1 MLRHIRDE
9 NRCVCPR
16 TGFQKGQLP
25 YCRLTVKNRRT
36 LSRGAESIIARKMAL
51 TSGTKL
57 GPYEIQAALGSGGM
71 GEVYRAIQSSLG
83 RQVAIK
89 VLPAEKVADTE
100 RKQRFV
106 QEAKSASSLNHPNII
121 TIYDI
126 GQADG
131 IDFISMELVSG
142 KALDRLIPRQGMR
155 LKDALKYAVQIA
167 DALARAHAAG
177 IVHRDLKPGNIMVN
191 EDGLVKV
198 LDFGLAKL
206 TEPAPASEDES
217 TRTMRPATEEGKIV
231 GTVAY
236 MSPEQAEGKKVDAR
250 SDIFSFGSVF
260 YEMVTGTQAFHGDT
274 KASTQAA
281 ILKDDPRPA
290 SQLVDGLPREVERLI
305 SRCLRKDVNQR
316 SQHMDDIKIVLEE
329 LKQESDSG
337 VLGTAA
343 VAKTKPP
350 HRLARALGVAAT
362 LVIATVGVWVARSK
376 KEVPEAPLV
385 AVPLTS
391 YAGDES
397 WPTLSPDGTQ
407 VAFAWNGEKQEKFDI
422 YVKQIGVEPP
432 FRLTRDAAMDYSP
445 AWSPDGGFIAFL
457 RQLSQDKTDIV
468 IVPQRGGP
476 ERILSEIKGSMQA
489 LPYGPYL
496 SWTPDSKWIVCP
508 TPRSGE
514 RVWALHLF
522 STETGEQAELTNPPS
537 SEAGDVAPA
546 ISPDGRTLIFS
557 RVSPDFF
564 NATMWSLQL
573 GEGYKPLG
581 KEEQIQS
588 PGMTN
593 IGTAWLPNGR
603 EFVFSSGTGT
613 NYGLWR
619 LAPSKGAVPRRLD
632 LGIAAAQ
639 PTISRLGNRLAF
651 MVFQYDLNIWRV
663 ELKGP
668 GKEPSQP
675 MRFISSTHVE
685 NYPAYSPDG
694 RRIAF
699 MSERSGT
706 EEIWICDSDGT
717 KNLQL
722 TSFAGAAIYGPSWS
736 PDSQNIAFT
745 VAQKGMKEDIYVV
758 SVNGGAPRRMTT
770 NPAEDKWPYWSHDGK
785 WIYFSS
791 TRSGREEIW
800 KMPSSGG
807 DAVQITRNSGDG
819 PQESPD
825 GKFLYYMKGWPDA
838 VSVWRTSV
846 DGNQETKVLD
856 SVHSEGQWTVG
867 KQGIFF
873 FRTPDKMG
881 HSDICVYEFA
891 SGHIRKVLTIQMPVN
906 NHIAV
911 SPDGRTILYPQSD
924 ESGSVLMLVDNFR

>member
-1 MLRHIRDE
+1 
-9 NRCVCPR
+9 
-16 TGFQKGQLP
+16 
-25 YCRLTVKNRRT
+25 
-36 LSRGAESIIARKMAL
+36 
-51 TSGTKL
+51 
-57 GPYEIQAALGSGGM
+57 
-71 GEVYRAIQSSLG
+71 
-83 RQVAIK
+83 
-89 VLPAEKVADTE
+89 VLPAERVADPD

-106 QEAKSASSLNHPNII
+106 QEARSASSLNHPNLV

-131 IDFISMELVSG
+131 VDFISMELVSG
-142 KALDRLIPRQGMR
+142 KALDRLIPRNGMR
-155 LKDALKYAVQIA
+155 LNDALKYAVQIA
-167 DALARAHAAG
+167 DALTRAHAAG

-206 TEPAPASEDES
+206 TEPTAASNDES
-217 TRTMRPATEEGKIV
+217 TRTMRPTTEEGKIV

-250 SDIFSFGSVF
+250 SDIFSFGSVL
-260 YEMVTGTQAFHGDT
+260 YEMVTGEKAFQGDT
-274 KASTQAA
+274 KASTLAA
-281 ILKDDPRPA
+281 ILKDNPRPP
-290 SQLVDGLPREVERLI
+290 SQLVNGLPREVEKLI
-305 SRCLRKDVNQR
+305 SRCLRKEVNQR
-316 SQHMDDIKIVLEE
+316 SQHMDDIKIGLQE
-329 LKQESDSG
+329 LKEESDSG

-343 VAKTKPP
+343 APTPTARRRLVWALSVPVA
-350 HRLARALGVAAT
+350 
-362 LVIATVGVWVARSK
+362 LVLATVGVWLIRSK
-376 KEVPEAPLV
+376 NAAPELPLV

-391 YAGDES
+391 YAGNES

-407 VAFAWNGEKQEKFDI
+407 VAFSWDGEKQDKSDI

-432 FRLTRDAAMDYSP
+432 FRLTSDAAMDYSP

-457 RQLSQDKTDIV
+457 RELSHDKTDIV

-489 LPYGPYL
+489 LTYGPYL

-508 TPRSGE
+508 TPRSGD
-514 RVWALHLF
+514 RLWALHLF
-522 STETGEQAELTNPPS
+522 STETGEQTELTSPPS
-537 SEAGDVAPA
+537 SEVGDVAPA
-546 ISPDGRTLIFS
+546 VSPDGRTLIFS
-557 RVSPDFF
+557 RLSPDRF
-564 NATMWSLQL
+564 NATLWLLHL

-593 IGTAWLPNGR
+593 IGAAWLPNGR
-603 EFVFSSGTGT
+603 EFVFGSATGI

-619 LAPSKGAVPRRLD
+619 TAVSKGAVPRRLD
-632 LGIAAAQ
+632 LGSAGAQ

-651 MVFQYDLNIWRV
+651 AVSTFNLHIWRID
-663 ELKGP
+663 LKGP

-675 MRFISSTHVE
+675 IRFISSTQYE
-685 NYPAYSPDG
+685 YYPAFSPDG

-706 EEIWICDSDGT
+706 DEIWICDSDGS
-717 KNLQL
+717 KALQL
-722 TSFAGAAIYGPSWS
+722 TSFGGAAIYGPSWS
-736 PDSQNIAFT
+736 PDSQSIAFT
-745 VAQKGMKEDIYVV
+745 VAQKGMKEDVYVV
-758 SVNGGAPRRMTT
+758 GVNGGAPRRMTT

-800 KMPSSGG
+800 KMPASGG
-807 DAVQITRNSGDG
+807 EAVQITRNSGDS
-819 PQESPD
+819 PQESLD
-825 GKFLYYMKGWPDA
+825 GKLLYYMKGWPEA
-838 VSVWRTSV
+838 VSVWRAQA
-846 DGNQETKVLD
+846 DGSQETKVLD
-856 SVHSEGQWTVG
+856 SVHGEGQWAVV
-867 KQGIFF
+867 KEGIYF

-881 HSDICVYEFA
+881 HSDICFYEFA
-891 SGHIRKVLTIQMPVN
+891 TGQTRKILTIQRPVD

-924 ESGSVLMLVDNFR
+924 ESGSVLMLVENFR